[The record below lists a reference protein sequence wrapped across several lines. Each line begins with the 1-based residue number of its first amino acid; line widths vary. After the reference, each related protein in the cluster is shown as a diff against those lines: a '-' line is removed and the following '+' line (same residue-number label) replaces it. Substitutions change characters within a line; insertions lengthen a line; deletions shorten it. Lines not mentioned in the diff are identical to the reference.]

1 MQNSCVQTFVVV
13 FNGKQWFREDD
24 DKLPDEDADITDV
37 NDGESEI
44 DDGKELSGISNS
56 YEDD

>member
-1 MQNSCVQTFVVV
+1 MESI
-13 FNGKQWFREDD
+13 GLGEDD
-24 DKLPDEDADITDV
+24 DKLPDEDTDITDDS
-37 NDGESEI
+37 DGESEI

>member
-1 MQNSCVQTFVVV
+1 MVV
-13 FNGKQWFREDD
+13 FSGKQWFREDD
-24 DKLPDEDADITDV
+24 DKLPDEDADITDG

>member
-1 MQNSCVQTFVVV
+1 MQTFVVV